1 MNPFRSAA
9 RLRQVLALA
18 VGSASL
24 IVGGPASAAIAV
36 ESPGGVAPVAN
47 SASVSAS
54 ASASTSASAIAPAV
68 AQADDITANLHLNG
82 SPVAPGGIMTVTAS
96 VTNRTAETIPAGR
109 LVLLSGTSRI
119 DATDAFDAWMG
130 TNPGAGDEGAAEADQ
145 LVAGIRTDHEITS
158 IDVDEISPG
167 ASFSTEAVLVPAD
180 SLALPGDY
188 GVYPIR
194 AAFSSGAA
202 TAESRDTF
210 IFTPAPAPAT
220 VGVAVAVPLTVPA
233 SADGLIPAELLET
246 YTGPSG
252 VLTRQLDG
260 VRDRPVAIGIDPRII
275 ASIRAL
281 GTAAPESATTWLER
295 LESATNETF
304 ALQYADA
311 DPAAQS
317 QMNLGSLMQPTSLL
331 YGMNAAD
338 FAGMTPPPAAP
349 AEPTEPTAAGTDD
362 AQNAPAVTPTATAQP
377 DGSPA
382 LPDLAQLVDW
392 PYTDDGI
399 LWPADTSVMPG
410 DLPVFQASGAT
421 QTILSSTNTQL
432 DAAAT
437 ASASA
442 RVGDASLLV
451 SDAPASAEFR
461 AATVTAVT
469 PDQQQDAL
477 NALSSRLAVLS
488 SNAASDGTVVLL
500 TLDRGVP
507 PTSFRVGEAIGSLQS
522 LAGTR
527 VATLD
532 DARSQPSVET
542 AIVDAG
548 EPTDRLSSLED
559 RWKNESRLADFAT
572 VLDQPELLTGRERA
586 ELLALTGIGWQETPD
601 TFDAA
606 VDKHREQSSRTLQ
619 SVQLATTS
627 QITMISGQA
636 SLPFAVR
643 NDLGY
648 PITVRLDA
656 SASNPRLD
664 IDGSVTKKVPANSRE
679 TVSVPVEARLGNGDV
694 TVRLQLFSATGVRVA
709 SDAFVPVVVRADWE
723 GIGAIILGTFVL
735 LLFVGGLVRTIL
747 KRRAE
752 RRADETSPTVER
764 SGAPDAPAASGAPTD
779 PADPGK
785 PDSND

>member
-9 RLRQVLALA
+9 RLRRVIALA

-24 IVGGPASAAIAV
+24 IVGGPASAAVIAP
-36 ESPGGVAPVAN
+36 SPDTVVAPTA
-47 SASVSAS
+47 AEI
-54 ASASTSASAIAPAV
+54 STAGPRALAPSV
-68 AQADDITANLHLNG
+68 AQTDDVSVNLHLSG

-96 VTNRTAETIPAGR
+96 VTNRTSENLPAGR
-109 LVLLSGTSRI
+109 IVLAAGSSRI
-119 DATDAFDAWMG
+119 LSTDAFNAWMG
-130 TNPGAGDEGAAEADQ
+130 TKPGASAEDAARAQD
-145 LVAGIRTDHEITS
+145 LVDDIRTDHEITA
-158 IDVDEISPG
+158 INVDEISPG
-167 ASFSTEAVLVPAD
+167 ASFSTDAILVAAD
-180 SLALPGDY
+180 SLSLPGDY
-188 GVYPIR
+188 GVYPVV
-194 AAFSSGAA
+194 ASYEAGTA
-202 TAESRDTF
+202 TADSRDTF
-210 IFTPAPAPAT
+210 IFTPAAAPAT

-233 SADGLIPAELLET
+233 SADGLIPADLLET

-281 GTAAPESATTWLER
+281 GTAAPESATAWLAR

-317 QMNLGSLMQPTSLL
+317 AMEFGSLMQPTSLL
-331 YGMNAAD
+331 YGLNAAN
-338 FAGMTPPPAAP
+338 FAGMTPPPTVP
-349 AEPTEPTAAGTDD
+349 VEPSAAGTEG
-362 AQNAPAVTPTATAQP
+362 APGEPDSTPTATSPP

-382 LPDLAQLVDW
+382 VPDLAQLLDW
-392 PYTDDGI
+392 SYTDDGI
-399 LWPADTSVMPG
+399 LWPADSTVTPAS
-410 DLPVFQASGAT
+410 LPVFEQSGAQ
-421 QTILSSTNTQL
+421 QTIVSSANTQL
-432 DAAAT
+432 DASAT
-437 ASASA
+437 SFSSA
-442 RVGDASLLV
+442 RVGDSSLLV
-451 SDAPASAEFR
+451 SDAAASAEFR

-469 PDQQQDAL
+469 PDQQQDSL

-488 SNAASDGTVVLL
+488 SDAASDGRVVLL

-532 DARSQPSVET
+532 DARSQASVDTSLADIAENGET
-542 AIVDAG
+542 D
-548 EPTDRLSSLED
+548 ERLSALKD
-559 RWKNESRLADFAT
+559 RWTNESRLGEFAT

-586 ELLALTGIGWQETPD
+586 ELLALTAIGWRDTPD

-606 VDKHREQSSRTLQ
+606 VDKHREQTSRTLQ

-752 RRADETSPTVER
+752 RQADGE
-764 SGAPDAPAASGAPTD
+764 PAESMQ
-779 PADPGK
+779 
-785 PDSND
+785 ND

>member
-9 RLRQVLALA
+9 RLRQALALA

-24 IVGGPASAAIAV
+24 IVGGPAAVAVAAPPTVAVTSGTAGAAAIA
-36 ESPGGVAPVAN
+36 PG
-47 SASVSAS
+47 
-54 ASASTSASAIAPAV
+54 V
-68 AQADDITANLHLNG
+68 AQADDVTANLHLSG
-82 SPVAPGGIMTVTAS
+82 SPVAPGGIMSVTAS
-96 VTNRTAETIPAGR
+96 VTNRTSETIPAGR
-109 LVLLSGTSRI
+109 LVLSSGSTGI
-119 DATDAFDAWMG
+119 GATDAFDAWMG
-130 TNPGAGDEGAAEADQ
+130 TTPGSDAAGDADADAEKLLSA
-145 LVAGIRTDHEITS
+145 IRTEHEITA

-167 ASFSTEAVLVPAD
+167 ASFSTETILVPAD
-180 SLALPGDY
+180 SLALPASY

-194 AAFSSGAA
+194 AAYSAGAA

-210 IFTPAPAPAT
+210 IFAPAPAPAT

-233 SADGLIPAELLET
+233 SADGLISAELLET

-260 VRDRPVAIGIDPRII
+260 VRDRPVAIGIDPRIV

-281 GTAAPESATTWLER
+281 GAAAPASATTWLER
-295 LESATNETF
+295 LESASNETF

-317 QMNLGSLMQPTSLL
+317 QMGLGSLMQPTSLL
-331 YGMNAAD
+331 YGMNPAN
-338 FAGMTPPPAAP
+338 FAGMTPPPTVP
-349 AEPTEPTAAGTDD
+349 AEPSAAGTDG
-362 AQNAPAVTPTATAQP
+362 AQDVPGATPTPTAQP
-377 DGSPA
+377 EGPA
-382 LPDLAQLVDW
+382 LPDLAQLTDW

-399 LWPADTSVMPG
+399 LWPADASVRAG
-410 DLPVFQASGAT
+410 DLPIFQSSGAA
-421 QTILSSTNTQL
+421 QTILSSSNTQL
-432 DAAAT
+432 DASTT

-442 RVGDASLLV
+442 RVGDASVLV
-451 SDAPASAEFR
+451 SDAAASAEFR

-488 SNAASDGTVVLL
+488 SNASSDGNVVLL
-500 TLDRGVP
+500 TLDRSVP
-507 PTSFRVGEAIGSLQS
+507 PNSFRVGEAIGSLQS

-542 AIVDAG
+542 AVVDAA
-548 EPTDRLSSLED
+548 EPDERLSSLDD
-559 RWKNESRLADFAT
+559 RWKNESRLAEFAT

-586 ELLALTGIGWQETPD
+586 ELLALTGIGWQDTPD

-606 VDKHREQSSRTLQ
+606 LDKHREQTSRTLQ

-664 IDGSVTKKVPANSRE
+664 VDGSVTKKVPANSRE
-679 TVSVPVEARLGNGDV
+679 TISVPVEARLGNGDV
-694 TVRLQLFSATGVRVA
+694 TVRLQLFSATGVRVT

-723 GIGAIILGTFVL
+723 GIGAIILGSFVL

-752 RRADETSPTVER
+752 RRA
-764 SGAPDAPAASGAPTD
+764 PAVPSEAGID
-779 PADPGK
+779 G
-785 PDSND
+785 

>member
-1 MNPFRSAA
+1 MNPFRSAV
-9 RLRQVLALA
+9 RLRQVIALA

-24 IVGGPASAAIAV
+24 IVGGPASAALAV
-36 ESPGGVAPVAN
+36 TSHGGVASPVTAV
-47 SASVSAS
+47 APG
-54 ASASTSASAIAPAV
+54 IAPGV
-68 AQADDITANLHLNG
+68 AQADEITANLHLSG

-109 LVLLSGTSRI
+109 LVLSSGSSRI
-119 DATDAFDAWMG
+119 DATNAFDAWMG
-130 TNPGAGDEGAAEADQ
+130 TNPGAGDDGAAEADQ
-145 LVAGIRTDHEITS
+145 LVADIRTGHEITAV
-158 IDVDEISPG
+158 DVDEISPG
-167 ASFSTEAVLVPAD
+167 ASFSTESILVPAD
-180 SLALPGDY
+180 SLELPADY

-194 AAFSSGAA
+194 ASYSAGAA

-210 IFTPAPAPAT
+210 IFTPTAAPAT

-233 SADGLIPAELLET
+233 SADGLIPADLLET

-281 GTAAPESATTWLER
+281 GTAAPESATSWLER
-295 LESATNETF
+295 LQSATNETF

-317 QMNLGSLMQPTSLL
+317 QMGFDALLQPTSLL
-331 YGMNAAD
+331 YGMNPAN
-338 FAGMTPPPAAP
+338 FAGMTPPPAV
-349 AEPTEPTAAGTDD
+349 PTEPSTAGTDG
-362 AQNAPAVTPTATAQP
+362 AHSVPGATPTATTQP

-382 LPDLAQLVDW
+382 LPDLAQLLDW

-399 LWPADTSVMPG
+399 LWPADDSAAAS

-442 RVGDASLLV
+442 RVGDASVLV

-532 DARSQPSVET
+532 DARSRPSVET
-542 AIVDAG
+542 AIVDAA
-548 EPTDRLSSLED
+548 EPSDRLSDLAD
-559 RWKNESRLADFAT
+559 RWKNESRLGEFAT

-586 ELLALTGIGWQETPD
+586 ELLALTAIGWQETPD

-606 VDKHREQSSRTLQ
+606 VDKHREQTSRTLQ

-752 RRADETSPTVER
+752 RRADETAA
-764 SGAPDAPAASGAPTD
+764 APETAATPETPEATE
-779 PADPGK
+779 ATEATGK
-785 PDSND
+785 PDGND